1 MKSRNIA
8 SRVFAFAVAAFMLS
22 APLTFASADD
32 TPVSSLVAQ
41 STVAPA
47 AKSAPATAPA
57 VQFDGKKLYKEVFEH
72 LRDRHITLSDPA
84 ARAKWAAEWE
94 NKHANDNALDT
105 EESADKAVYEMI
117 QSLGQRFDYY
127 NPPARNKAERE
138 QFDATLVGIGAQLKL
153 KGQAEAIL
161 QARKLGEKATKE
173 QLKQIFDPLKAV
185 SDAHPIIVEEP
196 MEGSPA
202 EKAGIKKGDRIIKV
216 DGADVNGKSLDDV
229 VKTIRGKAGTVVK
242 ITVTR
247 DDGKGGTV
255 EQTIDITRAQVV
267 SKVTKVKDLGNGI
280 TYIKLNDW
288 SSRFVEK
295 EMYEALTNAA
305 KGKGIVIDLRGN
317 PGGRLD
323 AVETVGQ
330 FILKEGTLLTMKERR
345 GDAMVE
351 TKTVLQPEFAL
362 QLMKSSAQPGKIGM
376 ASAERE
382 EMIVPED
389 MPIAVL
395 IDEGSAS
402 ASEILS
408 GLLQANKRA
417 VIVGK
422 TSHGKGVGQQVVPLP
437 FDRNI
442 HVTTFEFLPGG
453 LPMDWVG
460 VIPDIEVTN
469 PDEVIVDPTKDMQLD
484 AAKKAVQDAVTKAE
498 AHAKKSEDT
507 RKANVDAFQKELE
520 AAKKAL
526 SGNGTGTAPAA
537 PTK

>member
-22 APLTFASADD
+22 TPLTTTVSAN
-32 TPVSSLVAQ
+32 TQVSTTDIVAQ
-41 STVAPA
+41 AKGAPVAPA
-47 AKSAPATAPA
+47 PAPAA

-94 NKHANDNALDT
+94 NKHANDKALDT
-105 EESADKAVYEMI
+105 EESTDKAVYEMI

-127 NPPARNKAERE
+127 NPPERNKAERE

-161 QARKLGEKATKE
+161 AARKLGPKPDPEA
-173 QLKQIFDPLKAV
+173 LKKIFEPFKTV
-185 SDAHPIIVEEP
+185 SDAAPIIVEEP
-196 MEGSPA
+196 MEGGPA
-202 EKAGIKKGDRIIKV
+202 EKAGIKKGDRITKV
-216 DGADVNGKSLDDV
+216 DGVDVNGKSLDAV
-229 VKTIRGKAGTVVK
+229 VKTIRGKENTVVK
-242 ITVTR
+242 ITVVR
-247 DDGKGGTV
+247 DDGKGGVV
-255 EQTIDITRAQVV
+255 EQTIDITRGKVV
-267 SKVTKVKDLGNGI
+267 SKVTKVKDLGNGL

-323 AVETVGQ
+323 AVNTVGQ
-330 FILKEGTLLTMKERR
+330 FLLKEGTLLTMKERR

-362 QLMKSSAQPGKIGM
+362 QLLKSTAQPGKIGM
-376 ASAERE
+376 GSGERE
-382 EMIVPED
+382 DLIIPED
-389 MPIAVL
+389 MPIVVL

-417 VIVGK
+417 IIVGK
-422 TSHGKGVGQQVVPLP
+422 TSHGKGVGQQVIPLSY
-437 FDRNI
+437 DRNI

-453 LPMDWVG
+453 VAMDWVG

-469 PDEVIVDPTKDMQLD
+469 PDEVIVDPTKDLQLE
-484 AAKKAVQDAVTKAE
+484 AAKKALQDAVSKAA

-507 RKANVDAFQKELE
+507 LKANKDAFQKERDE
-520 AAKKAL
+520 AAKKA
-526 SGNGTGTAPAA
+526 GDKGAAPA

>member
-8 SRVFAFAVAAFMLS
+8 SRVFALAVAALMLS
-22 APLTFASADD
+22 APLTTSASADN
-32 TPVSSLVAQ
+32 TPVSSLTAQ
-41 STVAPA
+41 SKVAPA
-47 AKSAPATAPA
+47 QAAPTAPV
-57 VQFDGKKLYKEVFEH
+57 VQFDGKKLYKEVFEN

-84 ARAKWAAEWE
+84 ARAKWVAEWQ
-94 NKHANDNALDT
+94 NKHANDKALDT
-105 EESADKAVYEMI
+105 EESTDKAIYEMI

-161 QARKLGEKATKE
+161 QARKLGDKATPE
-173 QLKQIFDPLKAV
+173 QLKQIFDPLKTV

-288 SSRFVEK
+288 TSRFVEK
-295 EMYEALTNAA
+295 EMFEALTKAA

-330 FILKEGTLLTMKERR
+330 FILKEGTLLVMKERR

-362 QLMKSSAQPGKIGM
+362 QLLKSTAQPGKIGM
-376 ASAERE
+376 ASGERE
-382 EMIVPED
+382 DMIVPED

-422 TSHGKGVGQQVVPLP
+422 TSHGKGVGQLVVPLS

-453 LPMDWVG
+453 VPMDWVG

-484 AAKKAVQDAVTKAE
+484 AAKKAVQDAVTKGE
-498 AHAKKSEDT
+498 ARAKKGEDT
-507 RKANVDAFQKELE
+507 RKANEDAFQKALDE
-520 AAKKAL
+520 AKKKA
-526 SGNGTGTAPAA
+526 SDQGTAPAA